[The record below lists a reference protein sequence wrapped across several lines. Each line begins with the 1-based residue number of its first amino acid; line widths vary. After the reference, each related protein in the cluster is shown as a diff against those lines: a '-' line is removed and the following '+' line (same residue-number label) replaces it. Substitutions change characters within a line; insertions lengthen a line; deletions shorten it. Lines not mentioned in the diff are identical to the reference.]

1 MSMPNLEERMQMW
14 RDGLLH
20 GSEILCYLLEA
31 QAEIVKAMRDAETFA
46 VEKRLELIQ
55 RGK

>member
-1 MSMPNLEERMQMW
+1 MPNLEERMQMW